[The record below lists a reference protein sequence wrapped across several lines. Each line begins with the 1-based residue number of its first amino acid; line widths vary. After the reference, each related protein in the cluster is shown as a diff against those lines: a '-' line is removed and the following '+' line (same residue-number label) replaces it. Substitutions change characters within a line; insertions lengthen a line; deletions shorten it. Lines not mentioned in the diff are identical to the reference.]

1 MITSSP
7 ILGPDRKNKNDNL
20 SNSGYSYEQEEIL
33 NFIKKQ
39 NNLFIVNGDRH
50 WQYVTHI
57 KNTKLWEFG
66 CGAGADVHA
75 GGWKQEDFR
84 PEHQFLRVKGG
95 FLSVTVNSG
104 SEPNIKFTHHD
115 VDGQPVNEVV
125 F

>member
-39 NNLFIVNGDRH
+39 KNLFIVNGDRH

-66 CGAGADVHA
+66 CGGSQCPCGDET
-75 GGWKQEDFR
+75 EDLDLT
-84 PEHQFLRVKGG
+84 PLGLK
-95 FLSVTVNSG
+95 
-104 SEPNIKFTHHD
+104 
-115 VDGQPVNEVV
+115 VV
-125 F
+125 FRGYGKQREGTQHKICAPRCKWPTGE